1 MEIQSNLVTLKSLV
15 EKQYVFNIPIYQ
27 RLYVWQEE
35 QVKTLLEDIEAAFND
50 GKELFYLGGVLVV
63 ENPSSS
69 TEQRKVYDLIDG
81 QQRFTTLWMISIIF
95 AGTLKSFI
103 ENEGENRISFAIRE
117 EINEKFQ
124 SLINGSKN
132 VDITANIDDSLA
144 LIRRFHS
151 EFEGS
156 KPGKAA
162 KIAEF
167 IYEKVQ
173 LVFTEVPEKTDL
185 NKLFEVINNR
195 GIQLQHHEILK
206 ARLLD
211 KLQAQD
217 RIKYSNLWDACA
229 NMNQYIEKNIK
240 DITHIKTTHLF
251 DQEAAKVGEEQ
262 LADPTKVL
270 AAIDEKAEENS
281 ESMTLLD
288 ILESE
293 DVHAN
298 FNSDED
304 NEEDEYDSEDVR
316 SIITFPML
324 LQHTLRIYLAKKEEK
339 DIPKISDKELLM
351 IFSDNFLTK
360 SVKDE
365 NVKKFIK
372 LLWKVRYYF
381 DKHVIK
387 WVGPKDHEIHS
398 IRRTYKNANKNGRN
412 IYYSLQRGEST
423 ARGEALLQSML
434 YHSQQITTHYW
445 LTPYLHY
452 IIENNGQDSY
462 TYLKHLDNH
471 LLCAEKD
478 DKTLIERTRSFL
490 EKPYYKTTLS
500 TNILHEELGTEFPH
514 YWFYKLEY
522 VLWEKYGN
530 KGTKWREF
538 KLTAKNS
545 VEHISPQN
553 HKITDT
559 NTVSQEQLNKFGNL
573 ALVSRSVNSEY
584 SNLPFNEKRQR
595 FINNNR
601 EKLDSLKMALIY
613 ENEKWNDDLAKKHQ
627 VEMFRVLEEYLFN
640 TNSYF

>member
-15 EKQYVFNIPIYQ
+15 EKQFLFNIPIYQ
-27 RLYVWQEE
+27 RLYVWQEG

-50 GKELFYLGGVLVV
+50 EKELFYLGGVLVV
-63 ENPSSS
+63 ENSCVS
-69 TEQRKVYDLIDG
+69 TQQRKVYDLIDG
-81 QQRFTTLWMISIIF
+81 QQRFTTLWMISIVF
-95 AGTLKSFI
+95 AGALKSFI
-103 ENEGENRISFAIRE
+103 ENEEENRINFAIRE
-117 EINEKFQ
+117 VINEKFQ
-124 SLINGSKN
+124 LLINGTKN
-132 VDITANIDDSLA
+132 VDITANIDDALA

-151 EFEGS
+151 EFEGV
-156 KPGKAA
+156 KPGNAA
-162 KIAEF
+162 KIAKF

-173 LVFTEVPEKTDL
+173 LVFTEVPEQTDL

-206 ARLLD
+206 ARFLD
-211 KLQAQD
+211 KLQAKD
-217 RIKYSNLWDACA
+217 RMKYSNLWDACA

-240 DITHIKTTHLF
+240 DLTHIKTTPLF

-262 LADPTKVL
+262 LADATKVL
-270 AAIDEKAEENS
+270 AAIDENEEENN

-293 DVHAN
+293 DVRAS
-298 FNSDED
+298 FNDEEKHD
-304 NEEDEYDSEDVR
+304 EDEYDSEDVR
-316 SIITFPML
+316 SIMTFPML
-324 LQHTLRIYLAKKEEK
+324 LQHTLRIYLAKKK
-339 DIPKISDKELLM
+339 QNDIPKISDKEILI
-351 IFSDNFLTK
+351 IFSENFLTK

-365 NVKKFIK
+365 DIKEFIE

-412 IYYSLQRGEST
+412 IYYSLQRGEPT
-423 ARGEALLQSML
+423 ARGEALLQSVL

-452 IIENNGQDSY
+452 LIENNGKDSY

-471 LLCAEKD
+471 LLCAVKD
-478 DKTLIERTRSFL
+478 DETLIERTRHFL
-490 EKPYYKTTLS
+490 EKHDYKTTLS
-500 TNILHEELGTEFPH
+500 TKILHEELGTEFPH

-522 VLWEKYGN
+522 VLWEKYAN
-530 KGTKWREF
+530 KGNKWREF
-538 KLTAKNS
+538 KVTAKNS

-553 HKITDT
+553 QKMTDT

-613 ENEKWNDDLAKKHQ
+613 ENESWNDELAKEHQ
-627 VEMFRVLEEYLFN
+627 VEMIRVLEEYLGIL
-640 TNSYF
+640 